1 MLPEVVWLDVGGIE
15 TPSAGVMAGWVEE
28 GARKASIDDET
39 DHVDAEVLRG
49 MLAAKSALD
58 LLNDSRA
65 FSDARARANPF
76 EGIKKE
82 FFLNRAAL
90 KMAAIDTALEGIF
103 SCADAPDPPSAYDEA
118 VSWHYRAASEAARGQ
133 HAAPG
138 QPPPPPPP
146 PKPAPGLLYFGDVAA
161 GPGGFA
167 EYVLWRRGGS
177 AKGFGFTLRGDH
189 DFTPGRSPLSPY
201 LPLSPRRRP
210 RLYARPLPR
219 LRAGR
224 AFPPLLRPGQRRRPV
239 LVAQPARAAR
249 ARDALDGRARAA
261 HDDGRRRLRRVG

>member
-1 MLPEVVWLDVGGIE
+1 MGDDAPVAEPLGAEELAVLPEVVWLDVGGIE

-58 LLNDSRA
+58 LLDDSRA

-138 QPPPPPPP
+138 S
-146 PKPAPGLLYFGDVAA
+146 
-161 GPGGFA
+161 
-167 EYVLWRRGGS
+167 RR
-177 AKGFGFTLRGDH
+177 R
-189 DFTPGRSPLSPY
+189 R
-201 LPLSPRRRP
+201 RRRP
-210 RLYARPLPR
+210 S
-219 LRAGR
+219 
-224 AFPPLLRPGQRRRPV
+224 RRRT
-239 LVAQPARAAR
+239 
-249 ARDALDGRARAA
+249 
-261 HDDGRRRLRRVG
+261 RRRTRSRRWPRGPSSPPRQPRPRHRPHANWRRRSRRSRRPRTDRSAL